1 MLGEREKEICAV
13 VIQLL
18 AVFRG
23 RKEVYEK

>member
-13 VIQLL
+13 VVQLL

-23 RKEVYEK
+23 RKEV